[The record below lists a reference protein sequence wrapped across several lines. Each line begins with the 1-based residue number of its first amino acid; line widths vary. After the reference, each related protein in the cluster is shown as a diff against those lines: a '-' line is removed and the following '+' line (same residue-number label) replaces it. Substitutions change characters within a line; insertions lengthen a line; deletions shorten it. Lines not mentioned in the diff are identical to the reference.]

1 VKEGHTEKDAKFI
14 EKFAEANFDPSKKLI
29 CAEDSGLGTGEKALM
44 NSGRVLKSLAKN
56 EKFQEA
62 LQRVNVDYDK
72 LANKIKDLLD
82 AESPM
87 FEGKP
92 DNFIQHKTLETAIRV
107 MDLNPAQKLNI
118 DKTEHHDIVI
128 SMEAVER
135 LNRYSKMIQEEENII
150 DAEPVALPE

>member
-1 VKEGHTEKDAKFI
+1 VKEGHTAKDAKFI
-14 EKFAEANFDPSKKLI
+14 EKFVEANLDPSKKLI
-29 CAEDSGLGTGEKALM
+29 CAEDAGLGTGEKALM

-62 LQRVNVDYDK
+62 LQRVSVDYDK
-72 LANKIKDLLD
+72 LASKLSELLD
-82 AESPM
+82 AKSPM
-87 FEGKP
+87 FDGKP

-118 DKTEHHDIVI
+118 DKTEHHDIII